1 MTEHGSAIACFF
13 YLKSGKVRLIK
24 TLDTVEKKV
33 EYAWEHTTCLR
44 NQVQSQYDSVSKWLL
59 KFRLFHLHV

>member
-1 MTEHGSAIACFF
+1 MELQLHGFF
-13 YLKSGKVRLIK
+13 YLKSGKVRFIK
-24 TLDTVEKKV
+24 TLDTVGKKKV

-44 NQVQSQYDSVSKWLL
+44 KQVQSQYVLEFKWLL